1 MAISDRRVRYVDK
14 ENEVL
19 VKDFSEINDNEYVYS
34 NVPDYVFDDNAI
46 AEALKAVTDLNNLQ
60 QGFMNIINSISDGV
74 VTDFVIANV
83 IKSLSIT
90 AGNFGSLTN
99 ILNIIK
105 NSNDKTI
112 KDFMGVVIRDVSNSL
127 YDNPSLLDN
136 YKGMSEDISTQVLL
150 YSLNNYGD
158 QLTSRL
164 TNPSFT
170 PSSYTANLVDLGYV
184 QNNSPVTK
192 LVTGLGLSQ
201 GVVNQALPLLIAYAT
216 YLPYFYSLYILNN
229 KINEPIV
236 TDGYYINN
244 NYITNNQ
251 QDTDSILNDYYT
263 VFQNDTSVNRIIDI
277 YYSEVFCS
285 DVTES
290 VLDYTLLNVSDP
302 SQIAYILST
311 LQKIHDKSIK
321 ASGSLYLKLTSLNK
335 YYDIMNTITD
345 FTDIDSLDSE
355 ETIKL
360 VDRYI
365 DDTIQVYF
373 LNVNY
378 SNKDDF
384 NLNLTSLTCCLLM
397 SMLTNMFKATLD
409 INLTTVNTNKLLNY
423 LKDMSKHFRFFLTN
437 LDLPYI
443 NSQKTLEKNPNTPLG
458 YMIDIYKEINNDF
471 RIITISNKDDN
482 IKNICINLY
491 KFLQYL
497 NNTDINYLLSN
508 TTNSDDKQVVN
519 KILSIKNSLTRN
531 TVLQTLIT
539 DTNFNTEVDYL
550 DLLDL
555 NTMYNI
561 QQVILKDFKKN
572 SYPKTFFNN
581 YTSDIS
587 RVRIQATSISV

>member
-201 GVVNQALPLLIAYAT
+201 GVVNQALPLLTAYAT